1 MMPHFDP
8 YKSHAMS
15 GSALFPSQR
24 PPPSYPGS
32 IPSQWIKHDIDY
44 RQDRRSI
51 PYQFSLIISPLHNLH
66 CTIPL
71 YQRSTRYPNMAPKEI
86 EAKKRRTRSDYVF
99 HQVYR
104 TRWFDNDM
112 YAHLNN
118 TVYAM
123 LFDSIVNSWLI
134 AECGMDPF
142 SINNKGSD
150 SSAKAKTNSASQV
163 GIMVNSYCDYFAS
176 VAFPDVL
183 DLGLRV
189 AKLGS
194 SSVTYE
200 VGVFRQGEEEVKVVG
215 GYTHVFV
222 ARETMRPTKA
232 GMEERGD
239 YVAGVE
245 IP

>member
-1 MMPHFDP
+1 
-8 YKSHAMS
+8 
-15 GSALFPSQR
+15 
-24 PPPSYPGS
+24 
-32 IPSQWIKHDIDY
+32 
-44 RQDRRSI
+44 
-51 PYQFSLIISPLHNLH
+51 
-66 CTIPL
+66 
-71 YQRSTRYPNMAPKEI
+71 MAPNEL
-86 EAKKRRTRSDYVF
+86 ATKKRRIRSDYIF
-99 HQVYR
+99 HQEYR

-142 SINNKGSD
+142 TINNKDSD
-150 SSAKAKTNSASQV
+150 PTSSSSASSQV

-176 VAFPDVL
+176 VSFPDVL

-200 VGVFRQGEEEVKVVG
+200 VGVFKRGEEDVKVVG

-222 ARETMRPTKA
+222 ARETMRPTKE
-232 GMEERGD
+232 GMEGR
-239 YVAGVE
+239 
-245 IP
+245 